1 MALPLCQSRLART
14 PGKTAGLALSIRL
27 LTQATRRNTRLS
39 ILNGA
44 IMIGTTNSVA
54 SPDLVM
60 TAFAAHL
67 TSNPLI
73 LGLIGPLQAATWSL
87 PQIWTVG
94 WLQRTRRAL
103 PMYNYAAL
111 LRTVGWIVLTVVVL
125 LVNDATILLGTLL
138 AFTIIGGAAAG
149 VAGLPFTEVI
159 GKIIPPRQRGLIFGW
174 RGALG
179 GVLAVFGAQVVVF
192 FTGPGAR
199 FDFPI
204 NYGLLFAF
212 AGFTQMFGFFS
223 FSLVQEPDADADVHH
238 PKLSTEVVR
247 SIWRSDS
254 NYRHYVQGRTFFEL
268 SSMANGLVIVYAN
281 QVLGVRLELAGTYLL
296 VSSILRPIFSIGA
309 GRLSVRV
316 GNRLPV
322 AVGLIAQGLGWA
334 LLLIAPLV
342 GVHGSAAEY
351 YLVPV
356 YSLIAIQKGLIF
368 SNLMALGL
376 NVTPE
381 TERALYMGTLNT
393 WIGVVSIVGAL
404 SGVIAK
410 TIGFEALFGITM
422 VLSCLSAWQFMR
434 LREDWD
440 RIRS

>member
-1 MALPLCQSRLART
+1 MS
-14 PGKTAGLALSIRL
+14 
-27 LTQATRRNTRLS
+27 LTLRSQATRRNFRLS
-39 ILNGA
+39 VLNGA

-54 SPDLVM
+54 SPDLVL
-60 TAFAAHL
+60 TAFAAYL

-73 LGLIGPLQAATWSL
+73 LGLIAPLQAATWSL

-111 LRTVGWIVLTVVVL
+111 LRMAGWIGLTVVVL
-125 LVNDATILLGTLL
+125 LVDDATILLTTLL
-138 AFTIIGGAAAG
+138 AFTIIGGTAAG

-159 GKIIPPRQRGLIFGW
+159 GKIIPPRQRGLVFGW

-179 GVLAVFGAQVVVF
+179 GVLAVIGAQVVIF
-192 FTGPGAR
+192 FTGPGAH
-199 FDFPI
+199 FEFPI

-212 AGFTQMFGFFS
+212 AGITQMFGFFS
-223 FSLVQEPDADADVHH
+223 FSLVQEPDADGNVNH
-238 PKLSTEVVR
+238 PKLSTEVLR

-268 SSMANGLVIVYAN
+268 ASMANGLVIVYAN
-281 QVLGVRLELAGTYLL
+281 QVLGVRLELAGSYLL
-296 VSSILRPIFSIGA
+296 ISSILRPIFSIGA

-322 AVGLIAQGLGWA
+322 AGGLIAQGLGWA
-334 LLLIAPLV
+334 MLLVAPLL
-342 GVHGSAAEY
+342 GVYGRSAEY

-381 TERALYMGTLNT
+381 TERALYLGTLNT

-410 TIGFEALFGITM
+410 TIGFEALFAITM
-422 VLSCLSAWQFMR
+422 ALSCLSAWQFM
-434 LREDWD
+434 LLHEDWE
-440 RIRS
+440 RMQS

>member
-1 MALPLCQSRLART
+1 VLSVRLPSEV
-14 PGKTAGLALSIRL
+14 
-27 LTQATRRNTRLS
+27 TRRNFRLS

-44 IMIGTTNSVA
+44 LMIGTTNSVA

-60 TAFAAHL
+60 TAFGAYL

-73 LGLIGPLQAATWSL
+73 LGLIAPLQTATGSL

-103 PMYNYAAL
+103 PMYNYSAL
-111 LRTVGWIVLTVVVL
+111 LRMVGWIALTVVAL
-125 LVNDATILLGTLL
+125 LVDNATILLVTLF
-138 AFTIIGGAAAG
+138 AFTIIGGLAAG
-149 VAGLPFTEVI
+149 VAGLPFTEVV

-179 GVLAVFGAQVVVF
+179 GVLAVIGAQVVVF

-199 FDFPI
+199 FDFPV

-212 AGFTQMFGFFS
+212 AGLTQMLGFFS
-223 FSLVQEPDADADVHH
+223 FSLVKEPDADTNVEH

-254 NYRHYVQGRTFFEL
+254 NYRHYVQGRTYFEL

-322 AVGLIAQGLGWA
+322 AGGIIAQGLGWA
-334 LLLIAPLV
+334 LLLIAPLL
-342 GVHGSAAEY
+342 GVYGSAAEY

-356 YSLIAIQKGLIF
+356 YSLIAIQKGLVF

-381 TERALYMGTLNT
+381 TERALYLGTLST
-393 WIGVVSIVGAL
+393 WIGVVGIVGAL

-410 TIGFEALFGITM
+410 TIGFEALFAISM
-422 VLSCLSAWQFMR
+422 LLSCLSAWQFMR
-434 LREDWD
+434 LREDWE
-440 RIRS
+440 RMRS

>member
-1 MALPLCQSRLART
+1 MLSVRLPSEV
-14 PGKTAGLALSIRL
+14 
-27 LTQATRRNTRLS
+27 TRRNFRLS

-44 IMIGTTNSVA
+44 LMIGTTNSVA

-60 TAFAAHL
+60 TAFGAYL

-73 LGLIGPLQAATWSL
+73 LGLIAPLQTATGSL

-103 PMYNYAAL
+103 PMYNYSAL
-111 LRTVGWIVLTVVVL
+111 LRMVGWIALTVIAL
-125 LVNDATILLGTLL
+125 LVDNVTILLVTLF
-138 AFTIIGGAAAG
+138 AFTIIGGLAAG
-149 VAGLPFTEVI
+149 VAGLPFTEVV

-179 GVLAVFGAQVVVF
+179 GVLAVIGAQVVVF

-199 FDFPI
+199 FDFPV

-212 AGFTQMFGFFS
+212 AGLTQMLGFFS
-223 FSLVQEPDADADVHH
+223 FSLVKEPDADTNVEH

-254 NYRHYVQGRTFFEL
+254 NYRHYVQGRTYFEL

-322 AVGLIAQGLGWA
+322 AGGIIAQGLGWA
-334 LLLIAPLV
+334 LLLIAPLL
-342 GVHGSAAEY
+342 GVYGSAAEY

-356 YSLIAIQKGLIF
+356 YSLIAIQKGLVF

-381 TERALYMGTLNT
+381 TERALYLGTLST
-393 WIGVVSIVGAL
+393 WIGVVGIVGAL

-410 TIGFEALFGITM
+410 TIGFEALFAISM
-422 VLSCLSAWQFMR
+422 LLSCLSAWQFMR
-434 LREDWD
+434 LREDWE
-440 RIRS
+440 RMRS

>member
-1 MALPLCQSRLART
+1 VLSVRLPSEV
-14 PGKTAGLALSIRL
+14 
-27 LTQATRRNTRLS
+27 TRRNFRLS

-44 IMIGTTNSVA
+44 LMIGTTNSVA

-60 TAFAAHL
+60 TAFGAYL

-73 LGLIGPLQAATWSL
+73 LGLIAPLQTATGSL

-103 PMYNYAAL
+103 PMYNYSAL
-111 LRTVGWIVLTVVVL
+111 LRMVGWIALTVVAL
-125 LVNDATILLGTLL
+125 LVDNVTILLVTLF
-138 AFTIIGGAAAG
+138 AFTIIGGLAAG
-149 VAGLPFTEVI
+149 VAGLPFTEVV

-179 GVLAVFGAQVVVF
+179 GVLAVIGAQVVVF

-199 FDFPI
+199 FDFPV

-212 AGFTQMFGFFS
+212 AGLTQMLGFFS
-223 FSLVQEPDADADVHH
+223 FSLVKDPDADTNVEH

-254 NYRHYVQGRTFFEL
+254 NYRHYVQGRTYFEL

-322 AVGLIAQGLGWA
+322 AGGIIAQGLGWA
-334 LLLIAPLV
+334 LLLIAPLL
-342 GVHGSAAEY
+342 GVYGSAAEY

-356 YSLIAIQKGLIF
+356 YSLIAIQKGLVF

-381 TERALYMGTLNT
+381 TERALYLGTLST
-393 WIGVVSIVGAL
+393 WIGVVGIVGAL

-410 TIGFEALFGITM
+410 TIGFEALFAISM
-422 VLSCLSAWQFMR
+422 LLSCLSAWQFMR
-434 LREDWD
+434 LREDWE
-440 RIRS
+440 RMRS

>member
-1 MALPLCQSRLART
+1 MS
-14 PGKTAGLALSIRL
+14 
-27 LTQATRRNTRLS
+27 LTLRSQATRRNFRLS
-39 ILNGA
+39 VLNGA

-54 SPDLVM
+54 SPDLVL
-60 TAFAAHL
+60 TAFAAYL

-73 LGLIGPLQAATWSL
+73 LGLIAPLQAATWSL

-111 LRTVGWIVLTVVVL
+111 LRMAGWIGLTVVVL
-125 LVNDATILLGTLL
+125 LVDDATILLTTLL
-138 AFTIIGGAAAG
+138 AFPIIGGTAAG

-159 GKIIPPRQRGLIFGW
+159 GKIIPPRQRGLVFGW

-179 GVLAVFGAQVVVF
+179 GVLAVIGAQVVIF
-192 FTGPGAR
+192 FTGPGAH
-199 FDFPI
+199 FEFPI

-212 AGFTQMFGFFS
+212 AGVTQMFGFFS
-223 FSLVQEPDADADVHH
+223 FSLVQEPDADGNVNH
-238 PKLSTEVVR
+238 PKLSTEVLR
-247 SIWRSDS
+247 SIWRNDS

-281 QVLGVRLELAGTYLL
+281 QVLGVRLELAGSYLL
-296 VSSILRPIFSIGA
+296 ISSILRPIFSIGA

-322 AVGLIAQGLGWA
+322 AGGLIAQGLGWA
-334 LLLIAPLV
+334 MLLIAPLL
-342 GVHGSAAEY
+342 GVYGRSAEY

-381 TERALYMGTLNT
+381 TERALYLGTLNT

-410 TIGFEALFGITM
+410 TIGFEALFAITM
-422 VLSCLSAWQFMR
+422 ALSCLSAWQFM
-434 LREDWD
+434 LLHEDWE
-440 RIRS
+440 RMQS

>member
-1 MALPLCQSRLART
+1 MLSVRLPSEV
-14 PGKTAGLALSIRL
+14 
-27 LTQATRRNTRLS
+27 TRRNFRLS

-44 IMIGTTNSVA
+44 LMIGTTNSVA

-60 TAFAAHL
+60 TAFGAYL

-73 LGLIGPLQAATWSL
+73 LGLIAPLQTATGSL

-103 PMYNYAAL
+103 PMYNYSAL
-111 LRTVGWIVLTVVVL
+111 LRMVGWIALTVVAL
-125 LVNDATILLGTLL
+125 LVDNVTILLVTLF
-138 AFTIIGGAAAG
+138 AFTIIGGLAAG
-149 VAGLPFTEVI
+149 VAGLPFTEVV

-179 GVLAVFGAQVVVF
+179 GVLAVIGAQVVVF
-192 FTGPGAR
+192 FTGPSAR
-199 FDFPI
+199 FDFPV

-212 AGFTQMFGFFS
+212 AGLTQMLGFFS
-223 FSLVQEPDADADVHH
+223 FSLVKEPDSDTNVEH

-247 SIWRSDS
+247 GIWRSDS
-254 NYRHYVQGRTFFEL
+254 NYRHYVQGRTYFEL

-322 AVGLIAQGLGWA
+322 AGGIIAQGLGWA
-334 LLLIAPLV
+334 LLLIAPLL

-356 YSLIAIQKGLIF
+356 YSLIAIQKGLVF

-381 TERALYMGTLNT
+381 TERALYLGTLNT
-393 WIGVVSIVGAL
+393 WIGVVGIVGAL

-410 TIGFEALFGITM
+410 TIGFEALFAISM
-422 VLSCLSAWQFMR
+422 LLSCLSAWQFMR
-434 LREDWD
+434 LREDWE
-440 RIRS
+440 RMRS

>member
-1 MALPLCQSRLART
+1 VLSVRLPSEV
-14 PGKTAGLALSIRL
+14 
-27 LTQATRRNTRLS
+27 TRRNFRLS

-44 IMIGTTNSVA
+44 LMIGTTNSVA

-60 TAFAAHL
+60 TAFGAYL

-73 LGLIGPLQAATWSL
+73 LGLIAPLQTATGSL

-103 PMYNYAAL
+103 PMYNYSAL
-111 LRTVGWIVLTVVVL
+111 LRMVGWIALTVVAL
-125 LVNDATILLGTLL
+125 LVDNVTILLVTLF
-138 AFTIIGGAAAG
+138 AFTIIGGLAAG
-149 VAGLPFTEVI
+149 VAGLPFTEVV

-179 GVLAVFGAQVVVF
+179 GLLAVIGAQVVVF
-192 FTGPGAR
+192 FTGPSAR
-199 FDFPI
+199 FNFPV

-212 AGFTQMFGFFS
+212 AGLTQMLGFFS
-223 FSLVQEPDADADVHH
+223 FSLVKEPDSDTNVEH

-247 SIWRSDS
+247 GIWRSDS
-254 NYRHYVQGRTFFEL
+254 NYRHYVQGRTYFEL
-268 SSMANGLVIVYAN
+268 SSMANGLVIVYAS

-322 AVGLIAQGLGWA
+322 AGGIIAQGLGWA
-334 LLLIAPLV
+334 LLLIAPLL

-356 YSLIAIQKGLIF
+356 YSLIAIQKGLVF

-381 TERALYMGTLNT
+381 TERALYLGTLST
-393 WIGVVSIVGAL
+393 WIGVVGVVGAL

-410 TIGFEALFGITM
+410 TIGFEALFAISM
-422 VLSCLSAWQFMR
+422 LLSCLSAWQFML
-434 LREDWD
+434 LREDWE
-440 RIRS
+440 RMRS

>member
-1 MALPLCQSRLART
+1 VLSVRLPSEV
-14 PGKTAGLALSIRL
+14 
-27 LTQATRRNTRLS
+27 TRRNFRLS

-44 IMIGTTNSVA
+44 LMIGTTNSVA

-60 TAFAAHL
+60 TAFGAYL

-73 LGLIGPLQAATWSL
+73 LGLIAPLQTATGSL

-103 PMYNYAAL
+103 PMYNYSAL
-111 LRTVGWIVLTVVVL
+111 LRMVGWIALTVVAL
-125 LVNDATILLGTLL
+125 LVDNVTILLVTLF
-138 AFTIIGGAAAG
+138 AFTIIGGLAAG
-149 VAGLPFTEVI
+149 VAGLPFTEVV

-179 GVLAVFGAQVVVF
+179 GVLAVIGAQVVVF

-199 FDFPI
+199 FDFPV

-212 AGFTQMFGFFS
+212 AGLTQMLGFFS
-223 FSLVQEPDADADVHH
+223 FSLVKEPDADTNVEH

-254 NYRHYVQGRTFFEL
+254 NYRHYVQGRTYFEL

-322 AVGLIAQGLGWA
+322 AGGIIAQGLGWA
-334 LLLIAPLV
+334 LLLIAPLL
-342 GVHGSAAEY
+342 GVYGSAAEY

-356 YSLIAIQKGLIF
+356 YSLIAIQKGLVF

-381 TERALYMGTLNT
+381 TERALYLGTLST
-393 WIGVVSIVGAL
+393 WIGVVGIVGAL

-410 TIGFEALFGITM
+410 TIGFEALFAISM
-422 VLSCLSAWQFMR
+422 LLSCLSAWQFMR
-434 LREDWD
+434 LREDWE
-440 RIRS
+440 RMRS

>member
-1 MALPLCQSRLART
+1 MLSVRLPSEV
-14 PGKTAGLALSIRL
+14 
-27 LTQATRRNTRLS
+27 TRRNFRLS

-44 IMIGTTNSVA
+44 LMIGTTNSVA

-60 TAFAAHL
+60 TAFGAYL

-73 LGLIGPLQAATWSL
+73 LGLIAPLQTATGSL

-103 PMYNYAAL
+103 PMYNYSAL
-111 LRTVGWIVLTVVVL
+111 LRMVGWIALTVVAL
-125 LVNDATILLGTLL
+125 LVDNATILLVTLF
-138 AFTIIGGAAAG
+138 AFTIIGGLAAG
-149 VAGLPFTEVI
+149 VAGLPFTEVV

-179 GVLAVFGAQVVVF
+179 GVLAVIGAQVVVF

-199 FDFPI
+199 FDFPV

-212 AGFTQMFGFFS
+212 AGLTQMLGFFS
-223 FSLVQEPDADADVHH
+223 FSLVKEPDADTNVEH

-254 NYRHYVQGRTFFEL
+254 NYRHYVQGRTYFEL

-322 AVGLIAQGLGWA
+322 AGGIIAQGLGWA
-334 LLLIAPLV
+334 LLLIAPLL
-342 GVHGSAAEY
+342 GVYGSAAEY

-356 YSLIAIQKGLIF
+356 YSLIAIQKGLVF

-381 TERALYMGTLNT
+381 TERALYLGTLST
-393 WIGVVSIVGAL
+393 WIGVVGIVGAL

-410 TIGFEALFGITM
+410 TIGFEALFAISM
-422 VLSCLSAWQFMR
+422 LLSCLSAWQFMR
-434 LREDWD
+434 LREDWE
-440 RIRS
+440 RMRS

>member
-1 MALPLCQSRLART
+1 VLSVRLPSEV
-14 PGKTAGLALSIRL
+14 
-27 LTQATRRNTRLS
+27 TRRNFRLS

-44 IMIGTTNSVA
+44 LMIGTTNSVA

-60 TAFAAHL
+60 TAFGAYL

-73 LGLIGPLQAATWSL
+73 LGLIAPLQTATGSL

-103 PMYNYAAL
+103 PMYNYSAL
-111 LRTVGWIVLTVVVL
+111 LRMVGWIALTVVAL
-125 LVNDATILLGTLL
+125 LVDNVTILLVTLF
-138 AFTIIGGAAAG
+138 AFTIIGGLAAG
-149 VAGLPFTEVI
+149 VAGLPFTEVV

-179 GVLAVFGAQVVVF
+179 GVLAVIGAQVVVF

-199 FDFPI
+199 FDFPV

-212 AGFTQMFGFFS
+212 AGLTQMLGFFS
-223 FSLVQEPDADADVHH
+223 FSLVKEPDADTNVEH

-254 NYRHYVQGRTFFEL
+254 NYRHYVQGRTYFEL

-322 AVGLIAQGLGWA
+322 AGGIIAQGLGWA
-334 LLLIAPLV
+334 LLLIAPLL
-342 GVHGSAAEY
+342 GVYGSAAEY

-356 YSLIAIQKGLIF
+356 YSLIAIQKGLVF

-381 TERALYMGTLNT
+381 TERALYLGTLST
-393 WIGVVSIVGAL
+393 WIGVVGIVGAL
-404 SGVIAK
+404 SGLIAK
-410 TIGFEALFGITM
+410 TIGFEALFAISM
-422 VLSCLSAWQFMR
+422 LLSCLSAWQFMR
-434 LREDWD
+434 LREDWE
-440 RIRS
+440 RMRS

>member
-1 MALPLCQSRLART
+1 MLSVRLPSEV
-14 PGKTAGLALSIRL
+14 
-27 LTQATRRNTRLS
+27 TRRNFRLS

-44 IMIGTTNSVA
+44 LMIGTTNSVA

-60 TAFAAHL
+60 TAFGAYL

-73 LGLIGPLQAATWSL
+73 LGLIAPLQTATGSL

-103 PMYNYAAL
+103 PMYNYSAL
-111 LRTVGWIVLTVVVL
+111 LRMVGWIALTVVAL
-125 LVNDATILLGTLL
+125 LVDNVTILLVTLF
-138 AFTIIGGAAAG
+138 AFTIIGGLAAG
-149 VAGLPFTEVI
+149 VAGLPFTEVV

-179 GVLAVFGAQVVVF
+179 GVLAVIGAQVVVF
-192 FTGPGAR
+192 FTGPSAR
-199 FDFPI
+199 FNFPV

-212 AGFTQMFGFFS
+212 AGLTQMLGFFS
-223 FSLVQEPDADADVHH
+223 FSLVKEPDSDTNVEH

-254 NYRHYVQGRTFFEL
+254 NYRHYVQGRTYFEL

-322 AVGLIAQGLGWA
+322 AGGIIAQGLGWA
-334 LLLIAPLV
+334 LLLIAPLL
-342 GVHGSAAEY
+342 GVYGSAAEY

-356 YSLIAIQKGLIF
+356 YSLIAIQKGLVF

-381 TERALYMGTLNT
+381 TERALYLGTLST
-393 WIGVVSIVGAL
+393 WIGVVGIVGAL

-410 TIGFEALFGITM
+410 TIGFEALFAISM
-422 VLSCLSAWQFMR
+422 LLSCLSAWQFMR
-434 LREDWD
+434 LREDWE
-440 RIRS
+440 RMRS

>member
-1 MALPLCQSRLART
+1 VLSVRLPSEV
-14 PGKTAGLALSIRL
+14 
-27 LTQATRRNTRLS
+27 TRRNFRLS

-44 IMIGTTNSVA
+44 LMIGTTNSVA

-60 TAFAAHL
+60 TAFGAYL

-73 LGLIGPLQAATWSL
+73 LGLIAPLQTATGSL

-103 PMYNYAAL
+103 PMYNYSAL
-111 LRTVGWIVLTVVVL
+111 LRMVGWIALTVVAL
-125 LVNDATILLGTLL
+125 LVDNVTILLVTLF
-138 AFTIIGGAAAG
+138 AFTIIGGLAAG
-149 VAGLPFTEVI
+149 VAGLPFTEVV

-179 GVLAVFGAQVVVF
+179 GVLAVIGAQVVVF

-199 FDFPI
+199 FDFPV

-212 AGFTQMFGFFS
+212 AGLTQMLGFFS
-223 FSLVQEPDADADVHH
+223 FSLVKEPDADTNVEH

-254 NYRHYVQGRTFFEL
+254 NYRHYVQGRTYFEL

-322 AVGLIAQGLGWA
+322 AGGIIAQGLGWA
-334 LLLIAPLV
+334 LLLIAPLL
-342 GVHGSAAEY
+342 GVYGSAAEY

-356 YSLIAIQKGLIF
+356 YSLIAIQKGLVF

-381 TERALYMGTLNT
+381 TERALYLGTLST
-393 WIGVVSIVGAL
+393 WIGVVGIVGAL

-410 TIGFEALFGITM
+410 TIGFEALFAISM
-422 VLSCLSAWQFMR
+422 LLSCLSAWQFMR
-434 LREDWD
+434 LREDWE
-440 RIRS
+440 RMR

>member
-1 MALPLCQSRLART
+1 MLSVRLPSEV
-14 PGKTAGLALSIRL
+14 
-27 LTQATRRNTRLS
+27 TRRNFRLS

-44 IMIGTTNSVA
+44 LMIGTTNSVA

-60 TAFAAHL
+60 TAFGAYL

-73 LGLIGPLQAATWSL
+73 LGLIAPLQTATGSL

-103 PMYNYAAL
+103 PMYNYSAL
-111 LRTVGWIVLTVVVL
+111 LRMVGWIALTVVAL
-125 LVNDATILLGTLL
+125 LVDNVTILLVTLF
-138 AFTIIGGAAAG
+138 AFTIIGGLAAG
-149 VAGLPFTEVI
+149 VAGLPFTEVV

-179 GVLAVFGAQVVVF
+179 GVLAVIGAQVVVF

-199 FDFPI
+199 FDFPV

-212 AGFTQMFGFFS
+212 AGLTQMLGFFS
-223 FSLVQEPDADADVHH
+223 FSLVKEPDADTNVEH

-254 NYRHYVQGRTFFEL
+254 NYRHYVQGRTYFEL

-322 AVGLIAQGLGWA
+322 AGGIIAQGLGWA
-334 LLLIAPLV
+334 LLLIAPLL
-342 GVHGSAAEY
+342 GVYGSAAEY

-356 YSLIAIQKGLIF
+356 YSLIAIQKGLVF

-381 TERALYMGTLNT
+381 TERALYLGTLST
-393 WIGVVSIVGAL
+393 WIGVVGIVGAL

-410 TIGFEALFGITM
+410 TIGFEALFAISM
-422 VLSCLSAWQFMR
+422 LLSCLSAWQFMR
-434 LREDWD
+434 LREDWE
-440 RIRS
+440 RMRS